1 MRGQLGLS
9 ALLPRQTA
17 RRRAGN
23 QGAAAT
29 EAAAAR
35 ANAADNEAT
44 PRARVV
50 AASERAHAR
59 GRDGAGTGA
68 ASDAESASARVIAPR
83 AGLGFG
89 ISAVASPRASAA
101 SRAHAIGRPRT
112 NPSASTPRTAA
123 LRYAAWN
130 WPITPNP
137 DQAPSTDLEQVFAT
151 WSRMPEAPILAA
163 CGLAFDVIE
172 ADAVSGRTALIRL
185 DRLGV
190 QLGPVLVTRGCGAR
204 TSGARIN
211 FLVRVGTAAALSPL
225 MDPHTGPALLGS
237 GAHVELPK
245 ALEQAQSQAHFQLH
259 LAQRAATAPVSP
271 DAFWLRAPS
280 VARPAL
286 PAAHVVLGAL
296 ALAPRRSLAG
306 SLPAR

>member
-23 QGAAAT
+23 QGVAAA

-35 ANAADNEAT
+35 ANAAENEKT
-44 PRARVV
+44 PRARAAGV
-50 AASERAHAR
+50 AEHAHAR
-59 GRDGAGTGA
+59 DRSGAGTGTGST
-68 ASDAESASARVIAPR
+68 SDAESASARVIAPR
-83 AGLGFG
+83 AGLGLG
-89 ISAVASPRASAA
+89 ISPVASPRASAA

-112 NPSASTPRTAA
+112 SPSASTPRTAA

-130 WPITPNP
+130 WPITPSP
-137 DQAPSTDLEQVFAT
+137 EHTPSTDLEQVFAT
-151 WSRMPEAPILAA
+151 WSRTPEAPILAA
-163 CGLAFDVIE
+163 CGVAFDVIE

-190 QLGPVLVTRGCGAR
+190 QLGPVMVSMAGSQATGP
-204 TSGARIN
+204 RIS
-211 FLVRVGTAAALSPL
+211 FLVRVGTAAALRPL
-225 MDPHTGPALLGS
+225 LDPHTGPALLGS

-245 ALEQAQSQAHFQLH
+245 ALEQAQSHAHLQLH
-259 LAQRAATAPVSP
+259 LTQRAAAPACP
-271 DAFWLRAPS
+271 DPFWLRAPS

-296 ALAPRRSLAG
+296 ALAPRRALAG
-306 SLPAR
+306 SLPGR

>member
-1 MRGQLGLS
+1 
-9 ALLPRQTA
+9 
-17 RRRAGN
+17 
-23 QGAAAT
+23 
-29 EAAAAR
+29 
-35 ANAADNEAT
+35 
-44 PRARVV
+44 
-50 AASERAHAR
+50 
-59 GRDGAGTGA
+59 
-68 ASDAESASARVIAPR
+68 
-83 AGLGFG
+83 
-89 ISAVASPRASAA
+89 
-101 SRAHAIGRPRT
+101 
-112 NPSASTPRTAA
+112 
-123 LRYAAWN
+123 
-130 WPITPNP
+130 
-137 DQAPSTDLEQVFAT
+137 
-151 WSRMPEAPILAA
+151 MPEAPILAA

-204 TSGARIN
+204 TIGARIN

-245 ALEQAQSQAHFQLH
+245 ALEQAQSQAHIQLH
-259 LAQRAATAPVSP
+259 LAQRAAAAASP

-296 ALAPRRSLAG
+296 ALAPRRALAG
-306 SLPAR
+306 SLPGR